1 MQLKVVKTIRD
12 EWKNISDSN
21 DNDEGG
27 FRQVD
32 EPVVGNDNEEADVI
46 GDQDVKQLD

>member
-1 MQLKVVKTIRD
+1 MI
-12 EWKNISDSN
+12 NISDSN
-21 DNDEGG
+21 DNDDGG
-27 FRQVD
+27 LRQVV